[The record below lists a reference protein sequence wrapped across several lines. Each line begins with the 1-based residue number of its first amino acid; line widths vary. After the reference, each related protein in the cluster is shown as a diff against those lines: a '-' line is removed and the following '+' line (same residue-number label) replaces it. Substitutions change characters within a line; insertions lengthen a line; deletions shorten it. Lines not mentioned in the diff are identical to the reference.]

1 MMEYL
6 LGGFP
11 PAQPS
16 SVKMKLWS
24 HCDTK
29 IAVAQSCRYAIHD
42 FAPGIGLREEFF
54 SRQC

>member
-1 MMEYL
+1 MEYL